1 MLYDQLWEI
10 VIVVIGAFVV
20 AALPLRGG
28 IRIMKSVRRIET
40 ELSKME
46 KKINMLR
53 LEESRRLMME
63 LKANSGAAIDRTV
76 VWPEPDDDAVR
87 PDDVAPVVAK
97 YYPCLAQQDEDALR
111 APAHCDGASH

>member
-10 VIVVIGAFVV
+10 LIVVIGAFVV
-20 AALPLRGG
+20 AAVPLRAG
-28 IRIMKSVRRIET
+28 IRIVKSVRRIET

-63 LKANSGAAIDRTV
+63 LKANSAAEITPTV
-76 VWPEPDDDAVR
+76 AWPKPDSDAVR
-87 PDDVAPVVAK
+87 PDDVAPIVAK
-97 YYPCLAQQDEDALR
+97 YYPSLTPQDEDALR
-111 APAHCDGASH
+111 APAHCNGASR

>member
-10 VIVVIGAFVV
+10 VIVAIGAFV
-20 AALPLRGG
+20 AAAVPLRGG

-53 LEESRRLMME
+53 LQESRRLMME
-63 LKANSGAAIDRTV
+63 LKANCEAEIDPTV
-76 VWPEPDDDAVR
+76 AWPKPGSDTVQPVA
-87 PDDVAPVVAK
+87 VAPAVAK
-97 YYPCLAQQDEDALR
+97 YYPRPTPQDEDALR
-111 APAHCDGASH
+111 APVHCDSPSR

>member
-10 VIVVIGAFVV
+10 VILVIGAFVV
-20 AALPLRGG
+20 AAVPLRGG

-53 LEESRRLMME
+53 LQESRRLMME
-63 LKANSGAAIDRTV
+63 LKANSGAEIDPTV
-76 VWPEPDDDAVR
+76 DTTR
-87 PDDVAPVVAK
+87 PDDVAHVVAK
-97 YYPCLAQQDEDALR
+97 YYPRPTPKDEAPLR
-111 APAHCDGASH
+111 APVHCDSPSR